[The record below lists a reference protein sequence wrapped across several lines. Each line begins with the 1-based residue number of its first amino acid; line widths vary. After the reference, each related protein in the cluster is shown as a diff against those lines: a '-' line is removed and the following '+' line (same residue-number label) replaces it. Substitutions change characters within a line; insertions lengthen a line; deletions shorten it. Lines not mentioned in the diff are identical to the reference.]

1 VVPDQPPTYDES
13 VNTSPVSPVQTSA
26 QNLVVGR
33 KLQGSR
39 AQRPR
44 SPNAGRRDDPLG
56 LRVLYEPDE
65 PRKFDIIFVH
75 GLGGSSR
82 LSWSRNKDL
91 KLFWPEKWLPS
102 EPEIGEG
109 RILSFGYDAR
119 FTPSAPKSFK
129 NISDIAKDL
138 LFDLKYAKSANQQ
151 ELDIG
156 SVWSFLPNF

>member
-1 VVPDQPPTYDES
+1 ML
-13 VNTSPVSPVQTSA
+13 PVRPSA
-26 QNLVVGR
+26 QNLAVEG

-44 SPNAGRRDDPLG
+44 SPNAGRREDPLG
-56 LRVLYEPDE
+56 LRVLHEPDE

-82 LSWSRNKDL
+82 LSWSKNRDL

-102 EPEIGEG
+102 EPEIGDG
-109 RILSFGYDAR
+109 RVLSFGYDAG

-129 NISDIAKDL
+129 NVSDFAKDL
-138 LFDLKYAKSANQQ
+138 LFDLKFAKSAKQQ

-156 SVWSFLPNF
+156 TV